1 MDQSPGYA
9 TTSAPK
15 KKKKRITIVMDPC
28 VNNIVN
34 DIYFNKQATG
44 NLANPSA
51 IEAPSQNAEA
61 KGTNTECES
70 GVDGKVSVSQ
80 SPICPPAH
88 AKSKSRKQGTNTECE
103 SGVDGKV
110 SVLQSPIYPPAH
122 AKSKSLKPK
131 RRNIRRCLLKND
143 VQSKTR
149 EGASR
154 LGLTQSVM
162 ETEGTNS
169 HTCLVDAMDPC
180 VNNKPS
186 AIKEPSQNADA
197 EGTNTECASGV
208 GRKQRRHIRRRL
220 LKNDIES
227 KTREGGSRPVLNQS
241 VMETEGTNRH
251 TCIIDAMDPCVNNKP
266 LAIKEPSQ
274 NAEAEGTNTECE
286 AGVGRKRK
294 CPTVSKHLLRN
305 DATSKT
311 RKGGSRLILNQSVLE
326 TEGTNRRTCLV
337 DAICGIIPVN
347 EVKNSVRR
355 SIIMAMPSQGDTSI
369 SHANNAL
376 ASHGM
381 VLNRASKRYMR
392 EGGAPFHLLQ
402 EQKCRLVIQIKL
414 TNHDNQTMCHFVS
427 WDGHTIHDSP
437 YNSKVND
444 TFDRASKKGS
454 DNVFEKMYRRDF
466 KNWQITNVY
475 DLLDLNP

>member
-1 MDQSPGYA
+1 MDPSPGCA

-51 IEAPSQNAEA
+51 IEEPSQNAEA
-61 KGTNTECES
+61 KGTDTECEA
-70 GVDGKVSVSQ
+70 GVDEQLSVSQ
-80 SPICPPAH
+80 SPIRPPAHAKSKSHKRCSKNTEDKGTDTVCFSSIEEPSQNAESKGTNTECKAGVDEQLSVSQSPIRPPAH
-88 AKSKSRKQGTNTECE
+88 AKSKSRK
-103 SGVDGKV
+103 K
-110 SVLQSPIYPPAH
+110 
-122 AKSKSLKPK
+122 K
-131 RRNIRRCLLKND
+131 RRKISQHLRKNY
-143 VQSKTR
+143 
-149 EGASR
+149 
-154 LGLTQSVM
+154 
-162 ETEGTNS
+162 
-169 HTCLVDAMDPC
+169 
-180 VNNKPS
+180 
-186 AIKEPSQNADA
+186 A
-197 EGTNTECASGV
+197 E
-208 GRKQRRHIRRRL
+208 
-220 LKNDIES
+220 
-227 KTREGGSRPVLNQS
+227 
-241 VMETEGTNRH
+241 
-251 TCIIDAMDPCVNNKP
+251 
-266 LAIKEPSQ
+266 
-274 NAEAEGTNTECE
+274 
-286 AGVGRKRK
+286 
-294 CPTVSKHLLRN
+294 
-305 DATSKT
+305 SKT
-311 RKGGSRLILNQSVLE
+311 RKGGSRLVLNQSVME

-381 VLNRASKRYMR
+381 VLNRASVRYRR

-402 EQKCRLVIQIKL
+402 ERKCRLVIQIKL
-414 TNHDNQTMCHFVS
+414 TNHDNQKMCHFVS

>member
-1 MDQSPGYA
+1 MDPPPGCA

-51 IEAPSQNAEA
+51 IEEPSQNAEA

-70 GVDGKVSVSQ
+70 GVDGQVSVSQ
-80 SPICPPAH
+80 SPINPPAP
-88 AKSKSRKQGTNTECE
+88 AKLKSRK
-103 SGVDGKV
+103 K
-110 SVLQSPIYPPAH
+110 
-122 AKSKSLKPK
+122 K
-131 RRNIRRCLLKND
+131 RRNL
-143 VQSKTR
+143 
-149 EGASR
+149 SR
-154 LGLTQSVM
+154 
-162 ETEGTNS
+162 NFRKY
-169 HTCLVDAMDPC
+169 DA
-180 VNNKPS
+180 
-186 AIKEPSQNADA
+186 
-197 EGTNTECASGV
+197 
-208 GRKQRRHIRRRL
+208 
-220 LKNDIES
+220 ES
-227 KTREGGSRPVLNQS
+227 KTRKGGSRLVLNQS
-241 VMETEGTNRH
+241 VMETEGTNR
-251 TCIIDAMDPCVNNKP
+251 
-266 LAIKEPSQ
+266 
-274 NAEAEGTNTECE
+274 
-286 AGVGRKRK
+286 
-294 CPTVSKHLLRN
+294 
-305 DATSKT
+305 
-311 RKGGSRLILNQSVLE
+311 
-326 TEGTNRRTCLV
+326 RTCLIV

-392 EGGAPFHLLQ
+392 EGGAPFYLLQ
-402 EQKCRLVIQIKL
+402 ERKCRLVIQIKL
-414 TNHDNQTMCHFVS
+414 TNHDNQKMCHFVS

-437 YNSKVND
+437 HNSKVND

>member
-1 MDQSPGYA
+1 MDPPPGCA
-9 TTSAPK
+9 TTK

-34 DIYFNKQATG
+34 DIYFSKQATG

-51 IEAPSQNAEA
+51 IEEPLQNAEA

-103 SGVDGKV
+103 SGVDGKL

-186 AIKEPSQNADA
+186 AIKKPSQNADA
-197 EGTNTECASGV
+197 EGTNTKCASGV
-208 GRKQRRHIRRRL
+208 GHKQKRPTIS
-220 LKNDIES
+220 KN
-227 KTREGGSRPVLNQS
+227 
-241 VMETEGTNRH
+241 
-251 TCIIDAMDPCVNNKP
+251 
-266 LAIKEPSQ
+266 
-274 NAEAEGTNTECE
+274 
-286 AGVGRKRK
+286 
-294 CPTVSKHLLRN
+294 LLRN
-305 DATSKT
+305 DAESKT
-311 RKGGSRLILNQSVLE
+311 RKGGSRLVLNQSVME

-402 EQKCRLVIQIKL
+402 ERKCRLVIQIKL
-414 TNHDNQTMCHFVS
+414 TNHDNQKMCHFVS

-437 YNSKVND
+437 HNSKVND

>member
-1 MDQSPGYA
+1 MDPPPGCA
-9 TTSAPK
+9 TTK

-28 VNNIVN
+28 VNNSVN
-34 DIYFNKQATG
+34 DIYFSKQATG

-51 IEAPSQNAEA
+51 IEEPLQNAEA

-70 GVDGKVSVSQ
+70 GVDGKFSVSQ

-103 SGVDGKV
+103 SGVDGKL

-122 AKSKSLKPK
+122 AKSKCLKPK
-131 RRNIRRCLLKND
+131 RRNICRCLLKND

-162 ETEGTNS
+162 ETEGTNR
-169 HTCLVDAMDPC
+169 HTCLVDAIDPC

-186 AIKEPSQNADA
+186 ANKEPSQNAEA

-208 GRKQRRHIRRRL
+208 GRKQRRNIRRRL

-227 KTREGGSRPVLNQS
+227 KTREGGSRLVLNQS
-241 VMETEGTNRH
+241 VME
-251 TCIIDAMDPCVNNKP
+251 I
-266 LAIKEPSQ
+266 
-274 NAEAEGTNTECE
+274 
-286 AGVGRKRK
+286 
-294 CPTVSKHLLRN
+294 
-305 DATSKT
+305 
-311 RKGGSRLILNQSVLE
+311 
-326 TEGTNRRTCLV
+326 EGTNRRTCLV

-381 VLNRASKRYMR
+381 VLNRASVRYRR

-402 EQKCRLVIQIKL
+402 ERKCRLVIQIKL
-414 TNHDNQTMCHFVS
+414 TNHDNQKMCHFVS